1 MTKWGIAGTG
11 MIAKSFAEALKETD
25 SVLHAVASTSGRS
38 EKFASNYECLAYEG
52 YEQLINDPDVQAIYI
67 ATPHPSHFDIA
78 LSALKSNKAVLC
90 EKPMTMNAT
99 QTMILIDASRK
110 NNTPLMEAFMYKSH
124 PQTLKIC
131 EILKESF
138 KPPLTIDAEFCF
150 QVEVPESHRLVNREL
165 GGGSILDIGCY
176 PMSISRL
183 AVGKVNGKDFLNPNG
198 IECESELNSQG
209 VDLNAQANLTFEDG
223 STAHIKSAT
232 NLASESTVTIKDA
245 SNTLIINQPW
255 HCGEYTERTSSLEL
269 QLGSNEFETIEIST
283 EKGIYAIEIE
293 HFEELIESES
303 IESNIVPHN
312 DSHGNMIAL
321 DRWRKGSGVYYESDK
336 GENVTGS
343 LFSFDIKENRK
354 DIKRANLPGI
364 EKDLSRLVFGCDN
377 QSDSNHAFAMFDH
390 FYLSGGNVFDTAYI
404 YNNGKSDGYLG
415 RWINSRGLR
424 DEVVILGKGAHTPDC
439 YPNKIRPQLEETLE
453 RMGTDYLDIYCLH
466 RDNLEVPVSEFI
478 DALSE
483 LKDEGLINVFGGS
496 NWSLPRFKEAIDYAN
511 ENNKTPFSM
520 LSNNFSLARM
530 LEPVWPGCF
539 SCSEED
545 YKLYLE
551 EHQIAIFPWS
561 SQARGFFLES
571 QEFQGLQHVADPN
584 KDEQDRVWT
593 NEENLERRKRC
604 FQMAQEKELEPIQ
617 ISLAFVLNQP
627 FPTFPLIGA
636 RNLFETESS
645 LEALNLDLSSEEVNW
660 LDLSEN

>member
-1 MTKWGIAGTG
+1 MINWGIVGTG
-11 MIAKSFAEALKETD
+11 SIAKTFAGAISETD
-25 SVLHAVASTSGRS
+25 STLHAVASSSGRA
-38 EKFASNYECLAYEG
+38 ETFAKKYNCVAYEG
-52 YEQLINDPDVQAIYI
+52 YDQLINDPDIHAIYV
-67 ATPHPSHFDIA
+67 ATPHPSHFDITLNA
-78 LSALKSNKAVLC
+78 LSNKKAVLC

-110 NNTPLMEAFMYKSH
+110 NNTLLMEAFMYKSH
-124 PQTLKIC
+124 PQTLKVC
-131 EILKESF
+131 EILRHSF

-150 QVEVPESHRLVNREL
+150 QVDVPESHRLVNSKL

-183 AVGKVNGKDFLNPNG
+183 AVGMVNGKDFLNPSE

-209 VDLNAQANLTFEDG
+209 VDLNAEANLTFEDG
-223 STAHIKSAT
+223 STANIKSAT
-232 NLASESTVTIKDA
+232 NLASESAVTIKDA

-255 HCGEYTERTSSLEL
+255 HCGEYTERTSALEL
-269 QLGSNEFETIEIST
+269 ELGSDEPEIIEIST

-293 HFEELIESES
+293 HFESLIESGY
-303 IESNIVPHN
+303 IESKIVPHN

-336 GENVTGS
+336 GENSKGS
-343 LFSFDIKENRK
+343 LFSFDIKENRTE
-354 DIKRANLPGI
+354 IKKSNLPGI
-364 EKDLSRLVFGCDN
+364 EKELSRLVFGCDN

-415 RWINSRGLR
+415 RWVNSRGLR
-424 DEVVILGKGAHTPDC
+424 EEVVVLGKGAHTPDC
-439 YPNKIRPQLEETLE
+439 YPGKIRPQLEESLE
-453 RMGTDYLDIYCLH
+453 RMGSDYLDIYCLH
-466 RDNLEVPVSEFI
+466 RDNLDVPVSEFI

-511 ENNKTPFSM
+511 KNNKTPFSM

-545 YKLYLE
+545 YKAYLE
-551 EHQIAIFPWS
+551 ENQIAIFPWS

-584 KDEQDRVWT
+584 KGEQDRVWA
-593 NEENLERRKRC
+593 NKDNLERRRRC
-604 FQMAQEKELEPIQ
+604 FQMAQEKGLEPIQ
-617 ISLAFVLNQP
+617 VSLAFVLNQP

-645 LEALNLDLSSEEVNW
+645 LQALDLDLSLEEISW
-660 LDLSEN
+660 LDLKD

>member
-1 MTKWGIAGTG
+1 MINWGIVGTG
-11 MIAKSFAEALKETD
+11 SIAKTFAAAISETD
-25 SVLHAVASTSGRS
+25 STLHAVASSSGRA
-38 EKFASNYECLAYEG
+38 KTFAKKYNCVAYEG
-52 YEQLINDPDVQAIYI
+52 YDQLINDPDIHAIYV
-67 ATPHPSHFDIA
+67 ATPHPSHFDITLNA
-78 LSALKSNKAVLC
+78 LSNKKAVLC

-110 NNTPLMEAFMYKSH
+110 NNTLLMEAFMYKSH
-124 PQTLKIC
+124 PQTLKVC
-131 EILKESF
+131 EILRHSF

-150 QVEVPESHRLVNREL
+150 QVDVPESHRLVNSKL

-183 AVGKVNGKDFLNPNG
+183 AVGMVNGKDFLNPSE

-209 VDLNAQANLTFEDG
+209 VDLNAEANLTFEDG
-223 STAHIKSAT
+223 STANIKSAT
-232 NLASESTVTIKDA
+232 NLASESAVTIKDA

-255 HCGEYTERTSSLEL
+255 HCGEYTERTSALEL
-269 QLGSNEFETIEIST
+269 ELGSDEPEIIEIST

-293 HFEELIESES
+293 HFESLIESGY
-303 IESNIVPHN
+303 IESKIVPHN

-336 GENVTGS
+336 GENSKGS
-343 LFSFDIKENRK
+343 LFSFDIKENRTE
-354 DIKRANLPGI
+354 IKKSNLTGI
-364 EKDLSRLVFGCDN
+364 EKELSRLVFGCDN

-415 RWINSRGLR
+415 RWVNSRGLR
-424 DEVVILGKGAHTPDC
+424 EEVVVLGKGAHTPDC
-439 YPNKIRPQLEETLE
+439 YPGKIRPQLEESLE
-453 RMGTDYLDIYCLH
+453 RMGSDYLDIYCLH
-466 RDNLEVPVSEFI
+466 RDNLDVPVSEFI

-511 ENNKTPFSM
+511 KNNKTPFSM

-545 YKLYLE
+545 YKAYLE
-551 EHQIAIFPWS
+551 ENQIAIFPWS

-584 KDEQDRVWT
+584 KGEQDRVWA
-593 NEENLERRKRC
+593 NKDNLERRRRC
-604 FQMAQEKELEPIQ
+604 FQMAQEKGLEPIQ
-617 ISLAFVLNQP
+617 VSLAFVLNQP

-645 LEALNLDLSSEEVNW
+645 LQALDLDLSLEEISW
-660 LDLSEN
+660 LDLKD

>member
-1 MTKWGIAGTG
+1 MINWGIVGTG
-11 MIAKSFAEALKETD
+11 SIAKTFAGAISETD
-25 SVLHAVASTSGRS
+25 STLHAVASSSGRA
-38 EKFASNYECLAYEG
+38 ETFAKKYNCVAYEG
-52 YEQLINDPDVQAIYI
+52 YDQLINDPDIHAIYV
-67 ATPHPSHFDIA
+67 ATPHPSHFDITLNA
-78 LSALKSNKAVLC
+78 LSNKKAVLC

-110 NNTPLMEAFMYKSH
+110 NNTLLMEAFMYKSH
-124 PQTLKIC
+124 PQTLKVC
-131 EILKESF
+131 EILRHSF

-150 QVEVPESHRLVNREL
+150 QVDVPESHRLVNSKL

-183 AVGKVNGKDFLNPNG
+183 AVGMVNGKDFLNPSE
-198 IECESELNSQG
+198 IECKSELNSQG
-209 VDLNAQANLTFEDG
+209 VDLNAEANLTFEDG
-223 STAHIKSAT
+223 STANIKSAT
-232 NLASESTVTIKDA
+232 NLASESAVTIKDA

-255 HCGEYTERTSSLEL
+255 HCGEYTERTSALEL
-269 QLGSNEFETIEIST
+269 ELGSDEPEIIEIST

-293 HFEELIESES
+293 HFESLIESGY
-303 IESNIVPHN
+303 IESKIVPHN

-336 GENVTGS
+336 GENSKGS
-343 LFSFDIKENRK
+343 LFSFDIKENRTE
-354 DIKRANLPGI
+354 IKKSNLTGI
-364 EKDLSRLVFGCDN
+364 EKELSRLVFGCDN

-415 RWINSRGLR
+415 RWVNSRGLR
-424 DEVVILGKGAHTPDC
+424 EEVVVLGKGAHTPDC
-439 YPNKIRPQLEETLE
+439 YPGKIRPQLEESLE
-453 RMGTDYLDIYCLH
+453 RMGSDYLDIYCLH
-466 RDNLEVPVSEFI
+466 RDNLDVPVSEFI

-511 ENNKTPFSM
+511 KNNKTPFSM

-545 YKLYLE
+545 YKAYLE
-551 EHQIAIFPWS
+551 ENQIAIFPWS

-571 QEFQGLQHVADPN
+571 QEFQGLQHVADPD
-584 KDEQDRVWT
+584 KGEQDRVWA
-593 NEENLERRKRC
+593 NKDNLERRRRC
-604 FQMAQEKELEPIQ
+604 FQMAQEKGLEPIQ
-617 ISLAFVLNQP
+617 VSLAFVLNQP

-645 LEALNLDLSSEEVNW
+645 LQALDLDLSPEEISW
-660 LDLSEN
+660 LDLKD

>member
-1 MTKWGIAGTG
+1 MINWGIVGTG
-11 MIAKSFAEALKETD
+11 SIAKTFAAAISETD
-25 SVLHAVASTSGRS
+25 STLHAVASSSGRA
-38 EKFASNYECLAYEG
+38 ETFAKKYNCVAYEG
-52 YEQLINDPDVQAIYI
+52 YDQLINDPDIHAIYV
-67 ATPHPSHFDIA
+67 ATPHPSHFDITLNA
-78 LSALKSNKAVLC
+78 LSNKKAVLC

-110 NNTPLMEAFMYKSH
+110 NNTLLMEAFMYKSH
-124 PQTLKIC
+124 PQTLKVC
-131 EILKESF
+131 EILRHSF

-150 QVEVPESHRLVNREL
+150 QVDVPESHRLVNSKL

-183 AVGKVNGKDFLNPNG
+183 AVGMVNGKDFLNPSE

-209 VDLNAQANLTFEDG
+209 VDLNAEANLTFEDG
-223 STAHIKSAT
+223 STANIKSAT
-232 NLASESTVTIKDA
+232 NLASESAVTIKDA

-255 HCGEYTERTSSLEL
+255 HCGEYTERTSALEL
-269 QLGSNEFETIEIST
+269 ELGSDEPEIIEIST

-293 HFEELIESES
+293 HFESLIESGY
-303 IESNIVPHN
+303 IESKIVPHN

-336 GENVTGS
+336 GENSKGS
-343 LFSFDIKENRK
+343 LFSFDIKENRTE
-354 DIKRANLPGI
+354 IKKSNLTGI
-364 EKDLSRLVFGCDN
+364 EKELSRLVFGCDN

-415 RWINSRGLR
+415 RWVNSRGLR
-424 DEVVILGKGAHTPDC
+424 EEVVVLGKGAHTPDC
-439 YPNKIRPQLEETLE
+439 YPGKIRPQLEESLE
-453 RMGTDYLDIYCLH
+453 RMGSDYLDIYCLH
-466 RDNLEVPVSEFI
+466 RDNLDVPVSEFI

-511 ENNKTPFSM
+511 KNNKTPFSM

-545 YKLYLE
+545 YKAYLE
-551 EHQIAIFPWS
+551 ENQIAIFPWS

-584 KDEQDRVWT
+584 KGEQDRVWA
-593 NEENLERRKRC
+593 NKDNLERRRRC
-604 FQMAQEKELEPIQ
+604 FQMAQEKGLEPIQ
-617 ISLAFVLNQP
+617 VSLAFVLNQP

-645 LEALNLDLSSEEVNW
+645 LQALDLDLSLEEISW
-660 LDLSEN
+660 LDLKD

>member
-1 MTKWGIAGTG
+1 MINWGIVGTG
-11 MIAKSFAEALKETD
+11 SIAKTFAGAISETD
-25 SVLHAVASTSGRS
+25 STLHAVASSSGRA
-38 EKFASNYECLAYEG
+38 ETFAKKYNCVAYEG
-52 YEQLINDPDVQAIYI
+52 YDQLINDPDIHAIYV
-67 ATPHPSHFDIA
+67 ATPHPSHFDITLNA
-78 LSALKSNKAVLC
+78 LSNKKAVLC

-110 NNTPLMEAFMYKSH
+110 NNTLLMEAFMYKSH
-124 PQTLKIC
+124 PQTLKVC
-131 EILKESF
+131 EILRHSF

-150 QVEVPESHRLVNREL
+150 QVDVPESHRLVNSKL

-183 AVGKVNGKDFLNPNG
+183 AVGMVNGKDFLNPSE
-198 IECESELNSQG
+198 IECKSELNSQG
-209 VDLNAQANLTFEDG
+209 VDLNAEANLTFEDG
-223 STAHIKSAT
+223 STANIKSAT
-232 NLASESTVTIKDA
+232 NLASESAVTIKDA

-255 HCGEYTERTSSLEL
+255 HCGEYTERTSALEL
-269 QLGSNEFETIEIST
+269 ELGSDEPEIIEIST

-293 HFEELIESES
+293 HFESLIESGY
-303 IESNIVPHN
+303 IESKIVPHN

-336 GENVTGS
+336 GENSKGS
-343 LFSFDIKENRK
+343 LFSFDIKENRTE
-354 DIKRANLPGI
+354 IKKSNLTGI
-364 EKDLSRLVFGCDN
+364 EKELSRLVFGCDN

-415 RWINSRGLR
+415 RWVNSRGLR
-424 DEVVILGKGAHTPDC
+424 EEVVVLGKGAHTPDC
-439 YPNKIRPQLEETLE
+439 YPGKIRPQLEESLE
-453 RMGTDYLDIYCLH
+453 RMGSDYLDIYCLH
-466 RDNLEVPVSEFI
+466 RDNLDVPVSEFI

-511 ENNKTPFSM
+511 KNNKTPFSM

-545 YKLYLE
+545 YKAYLE
-551 EHQIAIFPWS
+551 ENQIAIFPWS

-584 KDEQDRVWT
+584 KGEQDRVWA
-593 NEENLERRKRC
+593 NKDNLERRRRC
-604 FQMAQEKELEPIQ
+604 FQMAQEKGLEPIQ
-617 ISLAFVLNQP
+617 VSLAFVLNQP

-645 LEALNLDLSSEEVNW
+645 LQALDLDLSLEEISW
-660 LDLSEN
+660 LDLKD

>member
-1 MTKWGIAGTG
+1 MINWGIVGTG
-11 MIAKSFAEALKETD
+11 SIAKTFAGAISETD
-25 SVLHAVASTSGRS
+25 STLHAVASSSGRA
-38 EKFASNYECLAYEG
+38 ETFAKKYNCVAYEG
-52 YEQLINDPDVQAIYI
+52 YDQLINDPDIHAIYV
-67 ATPHPSHFDIA
+67 ATPHPSHFDITLNA
-78 LSALKSNKAVLC
+78 LSNKKAVLC

-110 NNTPLMEAFMYKSH
+110 NNTLLMEAFMYKSH
-124 PQTLKIC
+124 PQTLKVC
-131 EILKESF
+131 EILRHSF

-150 QVEVPESHRLVNREL
+150 QVDVPESHRLVNSKL

-183 AVGKVNGKDFLNPNG
+183 AVGMVNGKDFLNPSE

-209 VDLNAQANLTFEDG
+209 VDLNAEANLTFEDG
-223 STAHIKSAT
+223 STANIKSAT
-232 NLASESTVTIKDA
+232 NLASESAVTIKDA

-255 HCGEYTERTSSLEL
+255 HCGEYTERTSALEL
-269 QLGSNEFETIEIST
+269 ELGSDEPEIIEIST

-293 HFEELIESES
+293 HFESLIESGY
-303 IESNIVPHN
+303 IESKIDPHN

-336 GENVTGS
+336 GENSKGS
-343 LFSFDIKENRK
+343 LFSFDIKENRTE
-354 DIKRANLPGI
+354 IKKSNLTGI
-364 EKDLSRLVFGCDN
+364 EKELSRLVFGCDN

-415 RWINSRGLR
+415 RWVNSRGLR
-424 DEVVILGKGAHTPDC
+424 EEVVVLGKGAHTPDC
-439 YPNKIRPQLEETLE
+439 YPGKIRPQLEESLE
-453 RMGTDYLDIYCLH
+453 RMGSDYLDIYCLH
-466 RDNLEVPVSEFI
+466 RDNLDVPVSEFI

-511 ENNKTPFSM
+511 KNNKTPFSM

-545 YKLYLE
+545 YKAYLE
-551 EHQIAIFPWS
+551 ENQIAIFPWS

-584 KDEQDRVWT
+584 KGEQDRVWA
-593 NEENLERRKRC
+593 NKDNLERRRRC
-604 FQMAQEKELEPIQ
+604 FQMAQEKGLEPIQ
-617 ISLAFVLNQP
+617 VSLAFVLNQP

-645 LEALNLDLSSEEVNW
+645 LQALDLDLSLEEISW
-660 LDLSEN
+660 LDLKD

>member
-1 MTKWGIAGTG
+1 MINWGIVGTG
-11 MIAKSFAEALKETD
+11 SIAKTFAGAISETD
-25 SVLHAVASTSGRS
+25 STLHAVASSSGRA
-38 EKFASNYECLAYEG
+38 ETFAKKYNCVAYEG
-52 YEQLINDPDVQAIYI
+52 YDQLINDPDIHAIYV
-67 ATPHPSHFDIA
+67 ATPHPSHFDITLNA
-78 LSALKSNKAVLC
+78 LSNKKAVLC

-110 NNTPLMEAFMYKSH
+110 NNTLLMEAFMYKSH
-124 PQTLKIC
+124 PQTLKVC
-131 EILKESF
+131 EILRHSF

-150 QVEVPESHRLVNREL
+150 QVDVPESHRLVNSKL

-183 AVGKVNGKDFLNPNG
+183 AVGMVNGKDFLNPSE

-209 VDLNAQANLTFEDG
+209 VDLNAEANLTFEDG
-223 STAHIKSAT
+223 STANIKSAT
-232 NLASESTVTIKDA
+232 NLASESAVTIKDA

-255 HCGEYTERTSSLEL
+255 HCGEYTERTSALEL
-269 QLGSNEFETIEIST
+269 ELGSDEPEIIEIST

-293 HFEELIESES
+293 HFESLIESGY
-303 IESNIVPHN
+303 IESKIVPHN

-336 GENVTGS
+336 GENSKGS
-343 LFSFDIKENRK
+343 LFSFDIKENRTE
-354 DIKRANLPGI
+354 IKKSNLTGI
-364 EKDLSRLVFGCDN
+364 EKELSRLVFGCDN

-415 RWINSRGLR
+415 RWVNSRGLR
-424 DEVVILGKGAHTPDC
+424 EEVVVLGKGAHTPDC
-439 YPNKIRPQLEETLE
+439 YPGKIRPQLEESLE
-453 RMGTDYLDIYCLH
+453 RMGSDYLDIYCLH
-466 RDNLEVPVSEFI
+466 RDNLDVPVSEFI

-511 ENNKTPFSM
+511 KNNKTPFSM

-545 YKLYLE
+545 YKAYLE
-551 EHQIAIFPWS
+551 ENQIAIFPWS

-584 KDEQDRVWT
+584 KGEQDRVWA
-593 NEENLERRKRC
+593 NKDNLERRRRC
-604 FQMAQEKELEPIQ
+604 FQMAQEKGLEPIQ
-617 ISLAFVLNQP
+617 VSLAFVLNQP

-645 LEALNLDLSSEEVNW
+645 LQALDLDLSLEEISW
-660 LDLSEN
+660 LDLKD